1 MKVINKV
8 FKRKGKT
15 CHNIA
20 LEDGKFTCSRCNETV
35 EFKGRDDLAIAYC
48 PMCGKPVVNND

>member
-1 MKVINKV
+1 MGAIKKL

-15 CHNIA
+15 CHNIS
-20 LEDGKFTCSRCNETV
+20 LEDGKFTCSRCNGSV

-48 PMCGKPVVNND
+48 PMCGKPVVSR